1 MLPAVRLRSAALAL
15 VTVALVGLTVSCGAN
30 SGGKSAAGKVRVVT
44 SLDLF
49 ADFIQHVGGERV
61 QVTALVPADADPH
74 TYEPVPSQ
82 AAKVADADLIVING
96 VGLEQTLHN
105 LIYNNVRGGVQIAQM
120 SDGLPV
126 VADNPHL
133 WLNVQY
139 AMHYVE
145 SVRDGLIAADPAGA
159 DVYRSNAAAY
169 LTELDTLD
177 KQTAAAIETIPPDR
191 RKLITYHD
199 AFPYLAQRYGLEVVG
214 VVVQSEGSEPSA
226 QDLARLL
233 DEIRA
238 QHIPVVFAGP
248 EFNSQL
254 LDTVAKEAG
263 AQVKMLL
270 SDTYADNI
278 HSYIDLMRFDV
289 QQLVEGLG
297 SS

>member
-254 LDTVAKEAG
+254 LDTVAREAG

-278 HSYIDLMRFDV
+278 HSYVELMSFDA

-297 SS
+297 SP

>member
-159 DVYRSNAAAY
+159 DVYRSNATAY

-254 LDTVAKEAG
+254 LDTVAREAG

-278 HSYIDLMRFDV
+278 HSYVELMSFDA

>member
-159 DVYRSNAAAY
+159 DVYRSNATAY

-254 LDTVAKEAG
+254 LDTVAREAG

-278 HSYIDLMRFDV
+278 HSYVGLIGFDA